1 MKLTKKQGLKTFELL
16 QQWKNQG
23 VPELITSYEAF
34 NLTNGIVGKQNDAKA
49 IRLID
54 VAAKVIKEAN

>member
-1 MKLTKKQGLKTFELL
+1 MKLTKKQGLKTFQLL

-34 NLTNGIVGKQNDAKA
+34 NLTNGMVGKQNDIKA
-49 IRLID
+49 VRLID
-54 VAAKVIKEAN
+54 VAAKVIKEAK